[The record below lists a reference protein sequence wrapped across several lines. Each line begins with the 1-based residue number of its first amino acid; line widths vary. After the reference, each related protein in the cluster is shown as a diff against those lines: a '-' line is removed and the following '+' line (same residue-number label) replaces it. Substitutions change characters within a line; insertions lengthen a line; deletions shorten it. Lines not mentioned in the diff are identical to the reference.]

1 MLNPIAL
8 SIPLFLG
15 TITAELLA
23 AWRAKKPWY
32 RALSFGSDL
41 GCGIQSQAWGLL
53 YEPAMVAI
61 HVGVY
66 ETLRVGDLPATPAI
80 WLLNFVLVDFLYY
93 WWHRASHRVN
103 FMWAAHVVH
112 HQSEDYN
119 LAVALRQSAITGL
132 TSMPFY
138 LPLAL
143 LGFPPLVTLTNIALN
158 TLYQY
163 WIHTRFVRTLGPLE
177 WVMNTASHHRVH
189 HGINPEY
196 IDKNHAGVFI
206 VWDRLFG
213 TFVPERHEPTYGTVE
228 GFESTSPTWATF
240 EPWVK
245 LHRLAATFPKWT
257 DRVQLYLRPPEWRP
271 GGDVFIPPVQGHP
284 PPRWNPAIPTVR
296 ALQAGLSIVLLSSL
310 LMVTLLF
317 VEELSPVALAGLVAL
332 MLLGVEGVGR
342 LLRAPT

>member
-1 MLNPIAL
+1 MINPIAL
-8 SIPLFLG
+8 SIPLFLS
-15 TITAELLA
+15 TITVELLA
-23 AWRAKKPWY
+23 ALRAKKPWY

-41 GCGIQSQAWGLL
+41 GCGIQSQAWGLV

-61 HVGVY
+61 HIGVY
-66 ETLRVGDLPATPAI
+66 ETMRVGTLPSTPAI

-119 LAVALRQSAITGL
+119 LAVALRQSALTGI

-163 WIHTRFVRTLGPLE
+163 WIHTRFVRTIGPLE

-213 TFVPERHEPTYGTVE
+213 TFVPETTPPTYGLVE
-228 GFESTSPTWATF
+228 AFESTSPTWANV

-245 LHRLAATFPKWT
+245 LSRLAATFPKWT
-257 DRVQLYLRPPEWRP
+257 DRLQLYLRPPEWRP
-271 GGDVFIPPVQGHP
+271 AGPILPPPVAGTP
-284 PPRWNPAIPTVR
+284 PPRWDPPVALRR
-296 ALQAGLSIVLLSSL
+296 AVQMGLLTLALSIL
-310 LMVTLLF
+310 LMVALLLA
-317 VEELSPVALAGLVAL
+317 EEASPLLLTSLVAIL
-332 MLLGVEGVGR
+332 LLGVEGVGR
-342 LLRAPT
+342 LLRAPA

>member
-41 GCGIQSQAWGLL
+41 GCGIQSQAWGLV

-119 LAVALRQSAITGL
+119 LAVALRQSALTGI

-163 WIHTRFVRTLGPLE
+163 WIHTRFVRTIGPLE

-213 TFVPERHEPTYGTVE
+213 TFVPEGRPPTYGLVDN
-228 GFESTSPTWATF
+228 FESTSATWANV

-245 LHRLAATFPKWT
+245 LHRLAATFPRWT
-257 DRVQLYLRPPEWRP
+257 DRLQLYLRPPEWRP
-271 GGDVFIPPVQGHP
+271 AGDVAAPPISGNP
-284 PPRWNPAIPTVR
+284 PPRWDPPIATRR
-296 ALQAGLSIVLLSSL
+296 AYGVGLFTLALSLL
-310 LMVTLLF
+310 LMVALLLA
-317 VEELSPVALAGLVAL
+317 EEASPALLYGLVAIL
-332 MLLGVEGVGR
+332 LLGVEGVGR
-342 LLRAPT
+342 LLRNPA